1 MDLKEIEY
9 AAYNQQKMPQNLTD
23 MDKCLFIFL
32 KCLYHDYKA
41 NGISQINAENTK
53 QEYMNVYT
61 IIRESQ
67 KINLE
72 YINRWNRCEILLPEI
87 EKSKC
92 SDCQLCDKC
101 KKIARILDGRA
112 DYTSLGKI

>member
-53 QEYMNVYT
+53 QEYINVYT
-61 IIRESQ
+61 IIT
-67 KINLE
+67 
-72 YINRWNRCEILLPEI
+72 
-87 EKSKC
+87 
-92 SDCQLCDKC
+92 
-101 KKIARILDGRA
+101 DGTDVKYYYR
-112 DYTSLGKI
+112 K